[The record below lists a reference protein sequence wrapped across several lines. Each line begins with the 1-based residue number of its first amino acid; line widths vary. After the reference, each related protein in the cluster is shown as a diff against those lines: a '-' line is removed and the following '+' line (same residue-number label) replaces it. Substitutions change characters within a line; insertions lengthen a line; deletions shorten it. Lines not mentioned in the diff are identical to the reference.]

1 MLSLCK
7 SLSTGQCN
15 ILVPLIVIHWI
26 VIYPVD
32 SAIQLLNNWG
42 LWIRQYQANQLCY
55 PLDSDLS
62 SGQGYTAFEQLG
74 PGLNV
79 TNNLPLSKTTPLKK
93 YNTII
98 FSLKNIC
105 QGENH
110 FNINSC
116 YIETPSLKERFV
128 ANNMTKFFLS
138 TSLQCLLTQSSFK

>member
-15 ILVPLIVIHWI
+15 IIGSPNS
-26 VIYPVD
+26 YPVD
-32 SAIQLLNNWG
+32 SNLSGGQRYPAFEQLG
-42 LWIRQYQANQLCY
+42 LVDKTVLGKPIILCY

-138 TSLQCLLTQSSFK
+138 TSLQMS